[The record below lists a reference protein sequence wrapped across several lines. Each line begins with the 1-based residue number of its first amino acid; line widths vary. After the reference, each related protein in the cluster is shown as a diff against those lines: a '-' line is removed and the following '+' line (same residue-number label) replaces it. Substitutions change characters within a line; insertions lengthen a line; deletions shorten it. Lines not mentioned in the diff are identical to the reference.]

1 MVELME
7 IIELMV
13 ELPDETFQ
21 EAIVNLRGNKSLSK
35 DFVELLIDFTSDER
49 DKNKTIPIRL
59 ASKEIV
65 LLQGVPCKLI
75 IWCSD
80 SKNKKKRR
88 LIT

>member
-13 ELPDETFQ
+13 GLSDETFQ

-49 DKNKTIPIRL
+49 DKKIRQSQF
-59 ASKEIV
+59 A
-65 LLQGVPCKLI
+65 
-75 IWCSD
+75 
-80 SKNKKKRR
+80 
-88 LIT
+88 

>member
-13 ELPDETFQ
+13 ELPDESFQ

-49 DKNKTIPIRL
+49 DKKIRQSQF
-59 ASKEIV
+59 A
-65 LLQGVPCKLI
+65 
-75 IWCSD
+75 
-80 SKNKKKRR
+80 
-88 LIT
+88 

>member
-21 EAIVNLRGNKSLSK
+21 EAIVNLRGNKNLSK

-49 DKNKTIPIRL
+49 DKKIRQSQF
-59 ASKEIV
+59 A
-65 LLQGVPCKLI
+65 
-75 IWCSD
+75 
-80 SKNKKKRR
+80 
-88 LIT
+88 

>member
-21 EAIVNLRGNKSLSK
+21 EAIANLRGNKSLSK

-49 DKNKTIPIRL
+49 DKKIRQSQF
-59 ASKEIV
+59 A
-65 LLQGVPCKLI
+65 
-75 IWCSD
+75 
-80 SKNKKKRR
+80 
-88 LIT
+88 

>member
-21 EAIVNLRGNKSLSK
+21 EAIVNLIGNKSLSK

-49 DKNKTIPIRL
+49 DKKIRQSQF
-59 ASKEIV
+59 A
-65 LLQGVPCKLI
+65 
-75 IWCSD
+75 
-80 SKNKKKRR
+80 
-88 LIT
+88 

>member
-49 DKNKTIPIRL
+49 DKKIRQSQV
-59 ASKEIV
+59 A
-65 LLQGVPCKLI
+65 
-75 IWCSD
+75 
-80 SKNKKKRR
+80 
-88 LIT
+88 

>member
-21 EAIVNLRGNKSLSK
+21 EAIVNLRGNKSLNK

-49 DKNKTIPIRL
+49 DKKIRQSQF
-59 ASKEIV
+59 A
-65 LLQGVPCKLI
+65 
-75 IWCSD
+75 
-80 SKNKKKRR
+80 
-88 LIT
+88 

>member
-35 DFVELLIDFTSDER
+35 DFVEPLIDFTSDER
-49 DKNKTIPIRL
+49 DKKIRQSQF
-59 ASKEIV
+59 A
-65 LLQGVPCKLI
+65 
-75 IWCSD
+75 
-80 SKNKKKRR
+80 
-88 LIT
+88 

>member
-49 DKNKTIPIRL
+49 DKKISQSQF
-59 ASKEIV
+59 A
-65 LLQGVPCKLI
+65 
-75 IWCSD
+75 
-80 SKNKKKRR
+80 
-88 LIT
+88 

>member
-49 DKNKTIPIRL
+49 GKKIRQSQF
-59 ASKEIV
+59 A
-65 LLQGVPCKLI
+65 
-75 IWCSD
+75 
-80 SKNKKKRR
+80 
-88 LIT
+88 

>member
-49 DKNKTIPIRL
+49 DKKIRQSQF
-59 ASKEIV
+59 A
-65 LLQGVPCKLI
+65 
-75 IWCSD
+75 
-80 SKNKKKRR
+80 
-88 LIT
+88 

>member
-49 DKNKTIPIRL
+49 DKKIRQFQF
-59 ASKEIV
+59 A
-65 LLQGVPCKLI
+65 
-75 IWCSD
+75 
-80 SKNKKKRR
+80 
-88 LIT
+88 

>member
-35 DFVELLIDFTSDER
+35 NFVELLIDFTSDER
-49 DKNKTIPIRL
+49 DKKIRQSQF
-59 ASKEIV
+59 A
-65 LLQGVPCKLI
+65 
-75 IWCSD
+75 
-80 SKNKKKRR
+80 
-88 LIT
+88 